1 MGIRNFL
8 TSRTFLKHLILATGI
23 SLSAI
28 LLVLL
33 SLKLYTRHGESI
45 TVPDLY
51 GYTEYEF
58 REILEKL
65 DLKYTITDSTYIE
78 NVTAGGVIDQVPEP
92 GHGVKVNRT
101 IFLTINAI
109 APEQVTIP
117 RLTDISLRQSLAQLE
132 SAGLLPGEVTYKP
145 SEFRNLV
152 LQAMVNSKE
161 VFEGETVAKGTKV
174 DLIVGSGQDMDL
186 VYLPVLNGLT
196 LETARQIIAESML
209 SVGAVIYDN
218 TVISHYDS
226 LNARIWKQ
234 HPDYRNIMQVN
245 IGSSV
250 DIWVSMDENKFIEDI
265 EEDNGNSGNPEL

>member
-23 SLSAI
+23 SLAAI
-28 LLVLL
+28 FLVLL

-45 TVPDLY
+45 TVPNLY

-65 DLKYTITDSTYIE
+65 DLKYLITDSIYIE
-78 NVTAGGVIDQVPEP
+78 DVTAGGVIDQVPEP
-92 GHGVKVNRT
+92 GHGVKVSRT
-101 IFLTINAI
+101 MFLTINAI

-145 SEFRNLV
+145 SEFKNLV
-152 LQAMVNSKE
+152 LQAKANNRE
-161 VFEGETVAKGTKV
+161 VFEGDKVAKGTRI
-174 DLIVGSGQDMDL
+174 DLIVGSGQEMEL
-186 VYLPVLNGLT
+186 VYLPVINGLT

-218 TVISHYDS
+218 TIISRYDS
-226 LNARIWKQ
+226 LNARVWKQ
-234 HPDYRNIMQVN
+234 QPDHRTIMQVN

-265 EEDNGNSGNPEL
+265 EEENVNTENQEL

>member
-8 TSRTFLKHLILATGI
+8 TSSTFLKHLILAIGI
-23 SLSAI
+23 SLAAI
-28 LLVLL
+28 FLILL
-33 SLKLYTRHGESI
+33 SLKIYTRHGESI
-45 TVPDLY
+45 TVPNLY
-51 GYTEYEF
+51 GYTENEF

-65 DLKYTITDSTYIE
+65 DLKYLITDSIYIE
-78 NVTAGGVIDQVPEP
+78 DVTAGGVIDQVPEP
-92 GHGVKVNRT
+92 GHGVKVSRT
-101 IFLTINAI
+101 LFLTINAI

-145 SEFRNLV
+145 SAFRNLV
-152 LQAMVNSKE
+152 LLATVNSKE
-161 VFEGETVAKGTKV
+161 VFEGETVAKGTRI
-174 DLIVGSGQDMDL
+174 DLIVGSGQDMEL

-218 TVISHYDS
+218 TVISRYDS

-234 HPDYRNIMQVN
+234 QPDYRNIMQVN

-265 EEDNGNSGNPEL
+265 EEENVNTENQEL

>member
-8 TSRTFLKHLILATGI
+8 TSSTFLKHLILAIGI
-23 SLSAI
+23 SLAAI
-28 LLVLL
+28 FLILL
-33 SLKLYTRHGESI
+33 SLKIYTRHGESI
-45 TVPDLY
+45 TVPNLY
-51 GYTEYEF
+51 GYTENEF

-65 DLKYTITDSTYIE
+65 DLKYLITDSIYVE
-78 NVTAGGVIDQVPEP
+78 DVTAGGVIDQVPEP
-92 GHGVKVNRT
+92 GHGVKVSRT
-101 IFLTINAI
+101 LFLTINAI

-145 SEFRNLV
+145 SAFRNLV
-152 LQAMVNSKE
+152 LLATVNSKE
-161 VFEGETVAKGTKV
+161 VFEGETVAKGTRI
-174 DLIVGSGQDMDL
+174 DLIVGSGQDMEL

-218 TVISHYDS
+218 TVISRYDS

-234 HPDYRNIMQVN
+234 QPDYRNIMQVN

-265 EEDNGNSGNPEL
+265 EEENVNTENQEL

>member
-65 DLKYTITDSTYIE
+65 DLKYTITDSTFIE

>member
-23 SLSAI
+23 SLAAI
-28 LLVLL
+28 FLVLL
-33 SLKLYTRHGESI
+33 SLKLYTRHGETI
-45 TVPDLY
+45 AVPDLY
-51 GYTEYEF
+51 GYTEVEF

-65 DLKYTITDSTYIE
+65 DLKYRITDSTYIE

-92 GHGVKVNRT
+92 GHGVKINRT
-101 IFLTINAI
+101 LFITINAI

-145 SEFRNLV
+145 SEFKNLV
-152 LQAMVNSKE
+152 LQAKANNRE
-161 VFEGETVAKGTKV
+161 VFEGDKVAKGTRI
-174 DLIVGSGQDMDL
+174 DLIVGSGQEMEL
-186 VYLPVLNGLT
+186 VYLPVINGLT

-218 TVISHYDS
+218 TIISRYDS
-226 LNARIWKQ
+226 LNARVWKQ
-234 HPDYRNIMQVN
+234 QPDYRTIMQVN

-265 EEDNGNSGNPEL
+265 EEENVNTENQEL

>member
-8 TSRTFLKHLILATGI
+8 TSSTFLKHLILAIGI
-23 SLSAI
+23 SLAAI
-28 LLVLL
+28 FLILL
-33 SLKLYTRHGESI
+33 SLKIYTRHGESI
-45 TVPDLY
+45 TVPNLY
-51 GYTEYEF
+51 GYTENEF

-65 DLKYTITDSTYIE
+65 DLKYLITDSIYIE
-78 NVTAGGVIDQVPEP
+78 DVTAGGVIDQVPEP
-92 GHGVKVNRT
+92 GHGVKVSRT
-101 IFLTINAI
+101 LFLTINAI

-132 SAGLLPGEVTYKP
+132 SAGLLSGEVTYKP
-145 SEFRNLV
+145 SAFRNLV
-152 LQAMVNSKE
+152 LLATVNSKE
-161 VFEGETVAKGTKV
+161 VFEGETVAKGTRI
-174 DLIVGSGQDMDL
+174 DLIVGSGQDMEL

-218 TVISHYDS
+218 TVISRYDS

-234 HPDYRNIMQVN
+234 QPDYRNIMQVN

-265 EEDNGNSGNPEL
+265 EEENVNTENQEL

>member
-8 TSRTFLKHLILATGI
+8 TSRTFLKHLILAIGI
-23 SLSAI
+23 SLAAI
-28 LLVLL
+28 FLILL

-45 TVPDLY
+45 TVPNLY

-58 REILEKL
+58 REILERI
-65 DLKYTITDSTYIE
+65 DLKYIIADSTYLE
-78 NVTAGGVIDQVPEP
+78 NVTVGSVIDQVPEP
-92 GHGVKVNRT
+92 GHGVKASRT
-101 IFLTINAI
+101 LFLTINAI

-117 RLTDISLRQSLAQLE
+117 RLTDISLRQSMAQLE

-152 LQAMVNSKE
+152 LMAMVNSKE
-161 VFEGETVAKGTKV
+161 VFEGETVAKGTRI
-174 DLIVGSGQDMDL
+174 DLIVGSGQDMEL

-196 LETARQIIAESML
+196 LETARQIIAESIL

-218 TVISHYDS
+218 TVINRYDS
-226 LNARIWKQ
+226 LNARVWKQ
-234 HPDYRNIMQVN
+234 QPDYRNIMQVN

-250 DIWVSMDENKFIEDI
+250 DIWVSMDENKFIENI
-265 EEDNGNSGNPEL
+265 EEENGNTENQEF